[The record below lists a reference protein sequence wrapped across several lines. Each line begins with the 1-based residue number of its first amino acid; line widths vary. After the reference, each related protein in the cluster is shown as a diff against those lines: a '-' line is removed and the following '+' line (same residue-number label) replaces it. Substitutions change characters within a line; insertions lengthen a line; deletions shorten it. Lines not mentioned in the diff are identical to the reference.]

1 MILSMTMPDNV
12 QIFTKTPS
20 LSKDGSRIVLRSC
33 PHLQAAIESR
43 WRDIVAAHPELTIP
57 EDGVKI
63 LVQDLFSE
71 LSANPN
77 DRYIKAF
84 WGSLLS
90 SMAIKVTYRLA
101 RTTNLYFDDIQFAC
115 MASIC
120 NIHEFFKFEMNRD
133 RILLPHLKAYA
144 YQKIKCCSYSYLN
157 FQLSTDTSF
166 CLQA

>member
-1 MILSMTMPDNV
+1 MILSMTMPDRV

-20 LSKDGSRIVLRSC
+20 LSKDGSQIVLRSC
-33 PHLQAAIESR
+33 PHLQMAIESR
-43 WRDIVAAHPELTIP
+43 WRDIVAAHPELTMP
-57 EDGVKI
+57 EDGVNI
-63 LVQDLFSE
+63 LVQDLFDQ

-77 DRYIKAF
+77 DKFIKAF
-84 WGSLLS
+84 WGSLLLEI
-90 SMAIKVTYRLA
+90 AVKVTSHMT
-101 RTTNLYFDDIQFAC
+101 RTTDLYFDDVQFAC

-120 NIHEFFKFEMNRD
+120 NIHEFFILELDRD

-157 FQLSTDTSF
+157 SQMSAAPGF